1 VEDFSAGLSVQSD
14 GEHFS
19 SANVVD
25 QDGYH
30 NNSMSFLT
38 VASQCETNST
48 VDDLERTVSPYND
61 EVSPKTYQSLVKD
74 VRDNFD
80 FYPGNNGQ
88 ASSPMDNFVECP
100 SYGSSNRFP
109 SVPSGSGYVSGE
121 SQGEQL
127 QLTAVTTTPNYV
139 ANPMPSPASVSTP
152 SPAPSTPSSQNT
164 SEVEQ
169 VVLED
174 TGEVMITF
182 NSHKAASD
190 CRNWYGALMQ
200 VVPEV
205 LKPQPVTR
213 KESMNINLP
222 DGGKTANCI
231 HCPYYCKYT
240 LVLCGCMFSG

>member
-1 VEDFSAGLSVQSD
+1 VEDCSAGLSVQSD

-30 NNSMSFLT
+30 NNSMSLLT

-48 VDDLERTVSPYND
+48 AIDLERTVSPFND
-61 EVSPKTYQSLVKD
+61 EVSPKTYQSLVKE

-80 FYPGNNGQ
+80 FYPGP
-88 ASSPMDNFVECP
+88 ASSPMDSFDECL

-127 QLTAVTTTPNYV
+127 QLTAV
-139 ANPMPSPASVSTP
+139 ANPLPSPASVSVP
-152 SPAPSTPSSQNT
+152 SPALSTPPSL
-164 SEVEQ
+164 VEQ
-169 VVLED
+169 HVSLD
-174 TGEVMITF
+174 TGEVTVTF
-182 NSHKAASD
+182 NSHTAASV

-205 LKPQPVTR
+205 LKPQPVAR
-213 KESMNINLP
+213 KELMTINLP
-222 DGGKTANCI
+222 DDGKDVYSMC
-231 HCPYYCKYT
+231 
-240 LVLCGCMFSG
+240 LVV